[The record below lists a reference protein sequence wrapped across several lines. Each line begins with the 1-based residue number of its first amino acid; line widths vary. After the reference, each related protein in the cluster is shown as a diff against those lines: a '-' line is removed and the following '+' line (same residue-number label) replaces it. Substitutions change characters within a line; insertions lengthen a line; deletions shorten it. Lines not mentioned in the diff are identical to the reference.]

1 MRALFFRKYTTH
13 EHANKRTFTHICPGS
28 NYRGLWQT
36 PRIFIVTT
44 LDWPGSAPPRIGPE
58 GVYCIVSDENLSLPL
73 QSITCQDTSHTD
85 SCRYF
90 LVLTFLVHNIQH
102 DWVITGVYLMHTSA
116 LVFVQVWSSHRSPTK
131 DGNLHESW
139 IYSEIF
145 CFSYIS
151 ISYTSESFL
160 PAGLS

>member
-1 MRALFFRKYTTH
+1 MLLFFRKYTAH
-13 EHANKRTFTHICPGS
+13 EHATKRTLTHICPGS

-58 GVYCIVSDENLSLPL
+58 GVYCIASDENLSLPL

-102 DWVITGVYLMHTSA
+102 DLVIAGVHLMHTSA

-145 CFSYIS
+145 CFPYIS
-151 ISYTSESFL
+151 ISYTSDSFL